1 MRAMFPLRKSHLR
14 SRLAAFARDCGGN
27 ATIEFVI
34 LFPFL
39 MYMILSIAEAGS
51 LMARSV
57 MLDRGVELAMR
68 DLRLGL
74 APGISHEQMKERI
87 CDGAFLLGDC
97 LRSVQLELLPLSAAE
112 SFLHSGVSCVDR
124 TGEIEPVVTYDPG
137 ARNEIVLVRACVIVD
152 PIFPGMGL
160 GAMLPVDRSG
170 GFAITA
176 TSAFVNEPG

>member
-1 MRAMFPLRKSHLR
+1 MTAVAAMRTRLRT
-14 SRLAAFARDCGGN
+14 LAGDCSGN

-68 DLRLGL
+68 ELRLGL
-74 APGISHEQMKERI
+74 APGITHDQMKQRI
-87 CDGAFLLGDC
+87 CDGAFLIGDC
-97 LRSVQLELLPLSAAE
+97 TRAIQLELLPLSRAGGFLSGAAN
-112 SFLHSGVSCVDR
+112 CVDR
-124 TGEIEPVVTYDPG
+124 TGRIEPVVTFDPG
-137 ARNEIVLVRACVIVD
+137 SRGEIVLVRACLVVD

-160 GAMLPVDRSG
+160 GAMLPVDASG
-170 GFAITA
+170 GVRLTA
-176 TSAFVNEPG
+176 ASAFMNEPE